1 MKISYERLNQ
11 IIEEEVVRF
20 KQLNE
25 QTQETATSSLAV
37 AQFIK
42 DNVKGITNPDVL
54 RNALLTAVGKIQ
66 DVATLKQ
73 IQGTLGIQDKR

>member
-20 KQLNE
+20 KRLNE
-25 QTQETATSSLAV
+25 EGETTIIRASDV
-37 AQFIK
+37 AQLIK
-42 DNVKGITNPDVL
+42 DGAKTVTNADVL

-66 DVATLKQ
+66 DPAVLKQ
-73 IQGTLGIQDKR
+73 IQGTLGIQDKK

>member
-20 KQLNE
+20 KKLNE
-25 QTQETATSSLAV
+25 QSDGVVVRASDVSQL
-37 AQFIK
+37 IK
-42 DNVKGITNPDVL
+42 DNIKNVTSVEVL

-66 DVATLKQ
+66 DPAILKQ
-73 IQGTLGIQDKR
+73 IQGTLGIQDKK